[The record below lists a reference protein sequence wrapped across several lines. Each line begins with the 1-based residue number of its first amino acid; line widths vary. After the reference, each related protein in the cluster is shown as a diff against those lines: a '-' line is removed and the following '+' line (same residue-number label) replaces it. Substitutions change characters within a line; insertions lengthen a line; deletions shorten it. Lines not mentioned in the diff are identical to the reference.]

1 MANMDNVAS
10 RKPSPELIVN
20 TTKQMRRIFILVH
33 NLRKEFWE
41 GTASIFERNKHM
53 SISMAGGQTI
63 TKADTGQSKPCD
75 IT

>member
-1 MANMDNVAS
+1 MANMDSVAS

-41 GTASIFERNKHM
+41 GTASIFE
-53 SISMAGGQTI
+53 
-63 TKADTGQSKPCD
+63 
-75 IT
+75 